1 MAKAKSEKSL
11 ASFLPASSA
20 PGGKVG
26 FADKVS
32 ALQPEVN
39 TSKGKEN
46 VYVGFRN
53 GQGQRDG
60 FGVMQ
65 VEDGPTYTGQWSG
78 SKREGHGTLF
88 FETGVFEGQWVSG
101 KAHGRGMVHFK
112 NGDTFQGSY
121 ADNRKMGHGVYTW
134 SDGTVESGQYLEGQ
148 KHGAHTWSRGK
159 ERWEMVYEKGTLVA
173 TQRLDQPDAAVPGA
187 TPAEGSAQRA
197 EEGSPSREFV
207 AQKWMTDEARVVP
220 RPTPPPSPPKQ
231 PKPVQPG
238 PLKAGGSST
247 VLHAAL
253 SASHASQTAAPSGAA
268 HDAPSG
274 AARFAAPSASWR
286 CRSDSGFRAQG
297 FTDEEIARHAQP
309 TGPPSSPSGRESR
322 EKAQSR
328 VCSASRTRP
337 AAKSL
342 PKAGGTTL
350 QSGAA
355 SRGPAVPAVAP
366 TVRPQAAQAPQA
378 TPGRSAGSSSSVAA
392 QADAA
397 GGGAVGASEEVLR
410 QEEEER
416 RWKEEEARRQE
427 EARLQEEMLQEQEE
441 EQRRKEEETRSQEEA
456 RPQEEMLQE
465 QEEERR
471 RKEEADT
478 QRT

>member
-297 FTDEEIARHAQP
+297 FTDEEIARPEALRVRRQ
-309 TGPPSSPSGRESR
+309 GARVGRKR
-322 EKAQSR
+322 R
-328 VCSASRTRP
+328 VEFAP
-337 AAKSL
+337 LLAHGLL
-342 PKAGGTTL
+342 PKAFPKP
-350 QSGAA
+350 GAPHCSQELLPA
-355 SRGPAVPAVAP
+355 DQLCLPSRRRFGHKRRRPRKPRQGAVL
-366 TVRPQAAQAPQA
+366 AAAPQS
-378 TPGRSAGSSSSVAA
+378 RHRRMRRAA
-392 QADAA
+392 
-397 GGGAVGASEEVLR
+397 VLWVPVKR
-410 QEEEER
+410 C
-416 RWKEEEARRQE
+416 
-427 EARLQEEMLQEQEE
+427 
-441 EQRRKEEETRSQEEA
+441 
-456 RPQEEMLQE
+456 
-465 QEEERR
+465 
-471 RKEEADT
+471 
-478 QRT
+478 